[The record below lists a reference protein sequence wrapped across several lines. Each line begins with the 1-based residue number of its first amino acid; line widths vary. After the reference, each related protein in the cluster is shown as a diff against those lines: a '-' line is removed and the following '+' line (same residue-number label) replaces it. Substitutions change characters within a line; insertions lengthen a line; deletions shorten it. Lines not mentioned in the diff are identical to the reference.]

1 MPVNSRSETSFCR
14 ESICCS
20 IFSDLASAF
29 MLARIS
35 HETPSIVSEAM
46 SVASEMVSACIFL
59 APASTTEARTTP
71 TMDQS
76 SIPDG

>member
-1 MPVNSRSETSFCR
+1 
-14 ESICCS
+14 
-20 IFSDLASAF
+20 

-46 SVASEMVSACIFL
+46 SVASEMVSACIFR